1 MIVGAATKPA
11 WIQGRAAVVPLLAV
25 AAAVAVWWASDRIG
39 QVGPFDKAT
48 FGWLFVVPIW
58 AVSPAAAGFAWRGLD
73 ATARRR
79 AAVVDAIVVGG
90 IAGLA
95 LWLGVVTVDC
105 QLGLARTP
113 LELMVPAAICGIVTG
128 AVFGFGLV
136 AASAQAAA
144 GHVWR
149 SVAVGV
155 AVQLLLMAI
164 IPTIAFIGFFGV
176 CARP

>member
-1 MIVGAATKPA
+1 VIVGAATRPS
-11 WIQGRAAVVPLLAV
+11 WIQGLAAVVPLLV
-25 AAAVAVWWASDRIG
+25 IAAAVALWWASDRIG

-58 AVSPAAAGFAWRGLD
+58 AVSPAAAGFAWRGLE
-73 ATARRR
+73 ASARRR
-79 AAVVDAIVVGG
+79 AAVVDGLFVGG

-113 LELMVPAAICGIVTG
+113 LEFMVPTAICGIATG

-144 GHVWR
+144 GHALR

-155 AVQLLLMAI
+155 AVQLLLLAI